1 MLDLSLNHS
10 QINTIEREA
19 IMKIVRESMQESLA
33 DVDAE
38 TLQSID
44 RHVANMKEIIDS
56 PSYEILCMSP
66 LINNIKRM
74 PQAQQQRYLA
84 SLENFAKAY
93 ATIYR
98 SKKLLLLTLAGLLY
112 TAQTE
117 EAVAKYGAELYKIV
131 QERRDKVADVA
142 RKESEAFS
150 ALSKEL
156 ALLDRGVLKLVKYK
170 RIKAIKKA
178 LSARG
183 ARLKKLEKSLER
195 YEKKVRLVGSFLK
208 GKVDK

>member
-170 RIKAIKKA
+170 RIKVIKKE

>member
-1 MLDLSLNHS
+1 MLDLYLNHG

-44 RHVANMKEIIDS
+44 RHVANMKEIVDS

-93 ATIYR
+93 ATIYK

-131 QERRDKVADVA
+131 QERRDKMADVA

-156 ALLDRGVLKLVKYK
+156 AMLDRGVLRLVKRK
-170 RIKAIKKA
+170 RIKMIKEK
-178 LSARG
+178 LTARG
-183 ARLKKLEKSLER
+183 ARLKKLEKRLER
-195 YEKKVRLVGSFLK
+195 YEKKVKLVGSLLK

>member
-98 SKKLLLLTLAGLLY
+98 NKKLLLLTLAGLLY

-170 RIKAIKKA
+170 RIKVIKKE

>member
-19 IMKIVRESMQESLA
+19 IMKIVRESMQESLS

-98 SKKLLLLTLAGLLY
+98 NKKLLLLTLAGLLY

>member
-19 IMKIVRESMQESLA
+19 IMKIVRESMQESLS

-98 SKKLLLLTLAGLLY
+98 NKKLLLLTLAGLLY

-170 RIKAIKKA
+170 RIKVIKKE